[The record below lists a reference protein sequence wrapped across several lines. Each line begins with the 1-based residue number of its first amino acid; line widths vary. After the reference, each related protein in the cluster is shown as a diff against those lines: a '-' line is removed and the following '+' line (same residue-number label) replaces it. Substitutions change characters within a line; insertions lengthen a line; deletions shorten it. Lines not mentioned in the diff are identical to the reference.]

1 MKPEQILEL
10 EKTHAALSALIFYAE
25 RCCIDLDDDNRGLS
39 QIEIDG
45 DLPKSISEARLRLAR
60 LESLIDGA
68 RK

>member
-10 EKTHAALSALIFYAE
+10 EKAHAALSALIFYAE
-25 RCCIDLDDDNRGLS
+25 RCCIDLDDGNRGLN

-45 DLPKSISEARLRLAR
+45 DLPKSIQEARVRLAR
-60 LESLIDGA
+60 LEGLIDGV

>member
-25 RCCIDLDDDNRGLS
+25 RCCIDLDEDGRKIC

-45 DLPKSISEARLRLAR
+45 DLPRSISDARLRLAR
-60 LESLIDGA
+60 LENLLDEA